1 MIELPGMQWSRGPFR
16 ISTSQELL
24 DINFIHQYL
33 SKDSY
38 WARHIPR
45 ETVEK
50 AIQGS
55 LCFGIYHEQEQT
67 GFSRVITDFA
77 TLAYLADLFVVEKFR
92 RQGLSKWL
100 LDCMQLHS
108 ALQDLRRWMLATR
121 DAHGLYQ
128 RYGFKKLQS
137 PENIMELHNPGVYG
151 I

>member
-1 MIELPGMQWSRGPFR
+1 MTELPVMEWSRSPFH
-16 ISTSQELL
+16 ISTDQGLL
-24 DINFIHQYL
+24 DLDLIYQYL
-33 SKDSY
+33 ATESY

-77 TLAYLADLFVVEKFR
+77 TLAYLADLFVVEIFR